1 MFIKNIFSKSTTEDR
16 EDVDGDRENLLES
29 EVPPSEELPESFPL
43 SLRNLEADPFL
54 RLQVV
59 IRSISRTKVVTY
71 GN

>member
-1 MFIKNIFSKSTTEDR
+1 M
-16 EDVDGDRENLLES
+16 DGDRENLLES

-59 IRSISRTKVVTY
+59 TRSISRTKVVIY

>member
-1 MFIKNIFSKSTTEDR
+1 M
-16 EDVDGDRENLLES
+16 DGDRENLLES

>member
-59 IRSISRTKVVTY
+59 TRSISRTKVVTY